1 MKFKGICKKIL
12 LHGTAAV
19 MGMSVMLGAFG
30 ALGVTNHEMSA
41 DIVAS
46 AADAP
51 KSGKGTFRSGGH
63 TYTYEYNTSDK
74 GVETFTLKSVKVGN
88 RNVSIPSRVYADGSY
103 HTVNALGS
111 NFGEYISAETV
122 TIPNSVTHIGNNV
135 FQSCK
140 VGTLYVSSNV
150 KEIGG
155 YFCSSSPQ
163 LGNVVY
169 NGTQL
174 ESLGSGAFSGIF
186 IRDVYGIKPNSKGA
200 YIFGDWLIRYTGGKS
215 AVYIHDIGNYK
226 IKKLGPDCFDTG
238 NGELNRKL
246 TSVDL
251 YGVTTISDRAFNS
264 NTNLEAVSCSN
275 SVNKV
280 YGQCAFTDTKWYQN
294 KIKNNVCMIGSVL
307 LYYHTDGTVI
317 DLSGYDFRNVKNVAY
332 GAINNCGKATTLKLR
347 SSVEHFDDTSF
358 VGSGSGAKNINTVYV
373 DGRKIVYDDN
383 AQFLP
388 KVIANNYETFKNSP
402 YVKKFKVDKT
412 KGIFKLMGIT
422 YYGENGKGGVSGLSN
437 NQKYQIAF
445 KLHEYIATNYFY
457 DFDTKDCFQPFLDGK
472 SGFVCE
478 QYAELYAY
486 LLESAGVNAE
496 VVDSCILDENGKEIY
511 NGKHAW
517 NIVEIG
523 GKWYHC
529 DVCWDSGRYN
539 YGDANSMYWFMVSDD
554 FMKKEGGA
562 HGMWHF
568 STLVKDEFYSTQSI
582 LPKCNIML
590 GDAHGNLERTQ
601 ADVDLIQRYLLRYSD
616 AVKSIKLANCDTNF
630 SGGIDMGDVLTT
642 KNLIPRRSVDP
653 LKGYAN
659 HTVTRQ

>member
-30 ALGVTNHEMSA
+30 ALGVTNGDVSS

-74 GVETFTLKSVKVGN
+74 GVETFTLTSVKVGN
-88 RNVSIPSRVYADGSY
+88 RNVSIPSRVYVDGRY
-103 HTVNALGS
+103 HTVNTLGH

-150 KEIGG
+150 KEIGSH
-155 YFCSSSPQ
+155 FCGSSPK

-174 ESLGSGAFSGIF
+174 EKLGGGAFSGIF
-186 IRDVYGIKPNSKGA
+186 VRDVYGIKPNSKGA

-238 NGELNRKL
+238 NGELNRTL
-246 TSVDL
+246 RCVDL
-251 YGVTTISDRAFNS
+251 YGVTTISDGAFNS
-264 NTNLEAVSCSN
+264 NTNLEVVSFSN

-280 YGQCAFTDTKWYQN
+280 YGQWAFTNTKWYQN

-317 DLSGYDFRNVKNVAY
+317 DLSGYDFRNVKTVAY
-332 GAINNCGKATTLKLR
+332 GAIKDCGKATTLKLR
-347 SSVEHFDDTSF
+347 SSVEHFDDISF
-358 VGSGSGAKNINTVYV
+358 VGSGSGAKYIDTVYV

-388 KVIANNYETFKNSP
+388 KVIANNLGQFKNSP

-412 KGIFKLMGIT
+412 KGIFRLMGIT

-457 DFDTKDCFQPFLDGK
+457 DFDTRDCFQPFLDGK
-472 SGFVCE
+472 SGFVCQ

-496 VVDSCILDENGKEIY
+496 VVDSCIYENGKKIY
-511 NGKHAW
+511 DGKHAW

-529 DVCWDSGRYN
+529 DVCWDSVD
-539 YGDANSMYWFMVSDD
+539 YGNNPNNRTMCWFMVSDD
-554 FMKKEGGA
+554 YCKKEFC
-562 HGMWHF
+562 HGKWHL
-568 STLVKDEFYSTQSI
+568 SENVKDEFYSTQTT
-582 LPKCNIML
+582 LPKCNTML
-590 GDAHGNLERTQ
+590 GDANGDLERTQ

-630 SGGIDMGDVLTT
+630 TGSVELTDAINAQYFAT
-642 KNLIPRRSVDP
+642 RRSVDP